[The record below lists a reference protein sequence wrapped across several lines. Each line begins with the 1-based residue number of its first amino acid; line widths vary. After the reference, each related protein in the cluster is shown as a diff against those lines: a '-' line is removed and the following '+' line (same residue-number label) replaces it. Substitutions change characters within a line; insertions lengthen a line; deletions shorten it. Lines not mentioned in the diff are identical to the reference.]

1 MQEKLQLNDELKKVG
16 LRVRRRTVT
25 PAGSQDHTHPQFARS
40 AVAPGRIDFDEQGN
54 ATYVW
59 SDEILCQDGA
69 DADLARQLALHDP
82 RLSIVEEAP
91 ATNAPIRSNPTG
103 LHVGYDPYE
112 SGLLAKKRRQKK
124 RNLRE
129 LSQWMEMKRRI
140 GQTPKD

>member
-1 MQEKLQLNDELKKVG
+1 MNDELKKMG

-25 PAGSQDHTHPQFARS
+25 PADRQDHTNPQFARS
-40 AVAPGRIDFDEQGN
+40 DAAPGRIEFDEQGN
-54 ATYVW
+54 ATYAW
-59 SDEILCQDGA
+59 GDEFLCQDSA
-69 DADLARQLALHDP
+69 DADIARQLALHDP

-91 ATNAPIRSNPTG
+91 AANVPSQSNPTG

-112 SGLLAKKRRQKK
+112 SGLLARKRRQKK
-124 RNLRE
+124 RNLHE